1 MACSGGGQPWYG
13 RRVLTRSHTF
23 DLKKTP
29 NHWLHVCECGH
40 QNPHTV
46 LMVHGAAGNQRNFL
60 PQMKALSERYRV
72 VAVDLRGHGRSPWPD
87 RKASIHDFYAD
98 LEEFLDWLPE
108 RFSLVAHSFGGYL
121 ATRLAAEHPG
131 RVLHLALLNTAQ
143 SIPRGLTY
151 RMLEAM
157 TPGADFVSGPEGFI
171 AANAEVCKHLLGEV
185 LQHWDCTPYYPR
197 VQAPRLTV
205 LGALDPLIPLD
216 LGQQSARSFGGPVHT
231 LPLGA
236 HVCMWEAPAQV
247 NAWLNE
253 LLSR

>member
-1 MACSGGGQPWYG
+1 M
-13 RRVLTRSHTF
+13 LTRSHTF
-23 DLKKTP
+23 DSKKSS

-40 QNPHTV
+40 QNGDTV

-60 PQMKALSERYRV
+60 PQMKALGDKYRV
-72 VAVDLRGHGRSPWPD
+72 VAVDLRGHGRSPWPNP
-87 RKASIHDFYAD
+87 KATIDDFYTD
-98 LEEFLDWLPE
+98 LEELLDWLPP
-108 RFSLVAHSFGGYL
+108 RFSVVAHSFGGYL
-121 ATRLAAEHPG
+121 GTRLAATHPG
-131 RVLHLALLNTAQ
+131 RVRHLALLNTAR

-151 RMLEAM
+151 RMLEVM
-157 TPGADFVSGPEGFI
+157 TPGADFVAGPQGFI

-185 LQHWDCTPYYPR
+185 LQQWDCTPYYDKID
-197 VQAPRLTV
+197 VPRLTV

-216 LGQQSARSFGGPVHT
+216 HGQQSARALGGAVHT

-247 NAWLNE
+247 NAWLGE